1 MPTVQCLVFMRKVE
15 IKLLLLK
22 LLLLPKLLISFQV
35 LDCLEVD
42 TSEPVKHSY
51 ESVLIAEK
59 YEIV

>member
-1 MPTVQCLVFMRKVE
+1 MRKVK

-22 LLLLPKLLISFQV
+22 FLLLPKLLISFQV